1 MSPRRAIA
9 AIALVLIPA
18 LALGAEAR
26 SGAAVYAER
35 CSPCHGDN
43 GAGDGPAAAAL
54 EPRPRNFRDPS
65 FWNGRTPEQLRIVVR
80 DGKPGTMMS
89 PFKDVLSAAEIDAV
103 VEYVGSFRSAV
114 HP

>member
-1 MSPRRAIA
+1 MSLRAIVA
-9 AIALVLIPA
+9 LAVALVPT
-18 LALGAEAR
+18 LALSAEPR

-35 CSPCHGDN
+35 CAPCHGDG

-54 EPRPRNFRDPS
+54 EPRPRNFRDAS
-65 FWNGRTPEQLRIVVR
+65 FWNGRTADQLRIVVR

-103 VEYVGSFRSAV
+103 VAYVGSFRPAA